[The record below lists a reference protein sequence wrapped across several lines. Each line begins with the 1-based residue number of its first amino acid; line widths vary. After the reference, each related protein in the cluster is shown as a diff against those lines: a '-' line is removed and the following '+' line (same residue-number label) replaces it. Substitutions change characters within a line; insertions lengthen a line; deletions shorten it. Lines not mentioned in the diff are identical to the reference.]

1 MNDNYTY
8 SSITVTTKLGK
19 KYDYDYCDY
28 YIQDN
33 VLTVFRKETF
43 QKGYSCD
50 EKTYRKFESH
60 FPWENVENLKCINK

>member
-8 SSITVTTKLGK
+8 NDIVVITKSNK
-19 KYDYDYCDY
+19 NYKYDHCDY

-43 QKGYSCD
+43 YKNGT
-50 EKTYRKFESH
+50 TYYKFESH
-60 FPWENVENLKCINK
+60 FPWDNVESLKCINK